1 MKQEL
6 ERLKALI
13 TQLTERLQ
21 SERDERSKLT
31 NQLAVREGELRLAR
45 EQLADLRRKQ
55 EAIISQLR
63 SGRDA

>member
-21 SERDERSKLT
+21 SERDERSKLA

-55 EAIISQLR
+55 KAIISQLR